1 MKNQLFFLS
10 FSTFLASL
18 CIGFNS
24 TALAKEYDPT
34 TGYEIV
40 QSGEWRSAKDRI
52 PWSRPVLLEDEFTGE
67 QTLAVYG
74 KNYDRNIW
82 RENERGHFSLWRA
95 DGYINVYSYD
105 SVKTCPEILWCG
117 RKETRTGAVKV
128 EIKVGN
134 QVFEAEKSGIEF
146 KLPSDIGLALA
157 MAENQKEEILVRAAF
172 EDLGQ
177 SMTWRMGP
185 KTVTAL
191 SEIFAESL
199 SSERDSF
206 SLTHGET
213 GVMDPVLIDEPEG
226 QGILMIP

>member
-1 MKNQLFFLS
+1 MKTQLFFLS
-10 FSTFLASL
+10 FSTFFAAL
-18 CIGFNS
+18 CIGCNS

-67 QTLAVYG
+67 QTLAVYD

-82 RENERGHFSLWRA
+82 RENERGHFSLWRS

-117 RKETRTGAVKV
+117 RKETRSGAVKV

-134 QVFEAEKSGIEF
+134 QVFEAEKSGIDF
-146 KLPSDIGLALA
+146 KLPSDIGSALA

-199 SSERDSF
+199 FSSDRDPF
-206 SLTHGET
+206 SLTRET
-213 GVMDPVLIDEPEG
+213 EVIDPVLIDDPEE
-226 QGILMIP
+226 QEVLMLP